1 MPAGLYFKLIMIVIL
16 IILDYFFPRTEIVGQ
31 VAWGW
36 KLEPRA
42 IKCNDDRTGTHYLI
56 TKMTQTTC
64 RWIVSLVNSCK
75 RGLEVKGIDLEIG
88 RSLLYF
94 QVCHQFVFWP
104 SASHD
109 CINILALIFSSCA
122 WCEARASVYWW
133 IWAEVVPPR
142 LHKRTV
148 REPKVE
154 ARSKLQWEVSAVGNL
169 CFLGKNFGLRL
180 ESCPWTLRSAYPD
193 LRTGHKVCD
202 DDVKENYDGI
212 RHLASW
218 IG

>member
-1 MPAGLYFKLIMIVIL
+1 M
-16 IILDYFFPRTEIVGQ
+16 
-31 VAWGW
+31 
-36 KLEPRA
+36 
-42 IKCNDDRTGTHYLI
+42 
-56 TKMTQTTC
+56 
-64 RWIVSLVNSCK
+64 
-75 RGLEVKGIDLEIG
+75 
-88 RSLLYF
+88 
-94 QVCHQFVFWP
+94 
-104 SASHD
+104 
-109 CINILALIFSSCA
+109 
-122 WCEARASVYWW
+122 
-133 IWAEVVPPR
+133 VPPR